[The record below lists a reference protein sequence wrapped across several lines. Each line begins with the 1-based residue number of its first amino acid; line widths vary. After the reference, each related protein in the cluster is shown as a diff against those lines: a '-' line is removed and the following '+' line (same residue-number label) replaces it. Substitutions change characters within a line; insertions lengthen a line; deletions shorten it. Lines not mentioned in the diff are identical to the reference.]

1 MPSKKIY
8 APFIDG
14 KRALCSRCFSALKPI
29 EKYGRDEDGLWFIAS
44 CSRCGSRMR
53 WYRKDDGTP
62 ETPDAEEEENAFS
75 FRIENGEVVMKT
87 EE

>member
-1 MPSKKIY
+1 MFSKKIY

-14 KRALCSRCFSALKPI
+14 SRALCSRCFSPLKPI
-29 EKYGRDEDGLWFIAS
+29 EKYGKDDSGLWFIAS
-44 CSRCGSRMR
+44 CSCCGAKMR
-53 WYRKDDGTP
+53 WYREDDGTSK
-62 ETPDAEEEENAFS
+62 TPDAKDEENAFS